1 MIGIKHIRYVT
12 RSFFPIYLHV
22 RPFIKGLYCLCFI
35 KAKACTACIL
45 IHYFFALQM
54 MGFLCF
60 LFLYVCVCLVF
71 CFFVFYMW
79 DLSSPTKDQT
89 CAPCSGN
96 LES

>member
-45 IHYFFALQM
+45 IQYAEFKLCSGVSCFL
-54 MGFLCF
+54 GFLFF
-60 LFLYVCVCLVF
+60 LAAPHG
-71 CFFVFYMW
+71 MW
-79 DLSSPTKDQT
+79 DLSFTIRSITNSDNK
-89 CAPCSGN
+89 SMN
-96 LES
+96 SL